1 MNVTSVRVPVK
12 ALDAQLKAAALSD
25 AHSAK
30 LRARAPVRARTVGV
44 TVSGWSMNHSQ
55 ASRALHAA
63 LAGVDLA
70 ADPGTVLALLGPNG
84 AGKTTLVRILV
95 RIAVDRY
102 PGDPERSN
110 RLYREDPLTW
120 EEIRLSAMCGDVRGT
135 LSTTGMRSRK
145 SGCFSRTPMAGFRC
159 IRAR

>member
-1 MNVTSVRVPVK
+1 VNVTSVRVPVK

-102 PGDPERSN
+102 PGGVRLFEGRVIAGCVGHAVRPRSVM
-110 RLYREDPLTW
+110 LA
-120 EEIRLSAMCGDVRGT
+120 SA
-135 LSTTGMRSRK
+135 
-145 SGCFSRTPMAGFRC
+145 
-159 IRAR
+159 